1 MSVPLADAGSPSSW
15 VVERL
20 RSAKELRREL
30 EALGLV
36 PGTMVRIL
44 RRSRGSLLVQVGDA
58 RYSLGDEVAR
68 DVLVRR
74 G

>member
-20 RSAKELRREL
+20 RSGKELRREL

-36 PGTMVRIL
+36 PGTKVLVVR
-44 RRSRGSLLVQVGDA
+44 RFRGHLLVEVEEA
-58 RYSLGDEVAR
+58 RYALGDEVAR

>member
-1 MSVPLADAGSPSSW
+1 MSVPLADADGPSTW
-15 VVERL
+15 VVEGM
-20 RSAKELRREL
+20 RSRGDLRREL

-36 PGTMVRIL
+36 PGTKVLVVR
-44 RRSRGSLLVQVGDA
+44 RFRGHLLVEVEEA
-58 RYSLGDEVAR
+58 RYALGDEVAR